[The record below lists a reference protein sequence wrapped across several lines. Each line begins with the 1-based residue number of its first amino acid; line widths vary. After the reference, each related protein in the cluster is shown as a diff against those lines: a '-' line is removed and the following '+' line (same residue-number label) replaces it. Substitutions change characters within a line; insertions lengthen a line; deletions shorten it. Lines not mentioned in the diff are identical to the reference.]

1 MSQAGKQI
9 IEIPHDMNGQ
19 RLDKALAVLLPE
31 FSRSSIQSWIKQKRV
46 VLDDET
52 PQQKDKIYGGEII
65 EIDIPDA
72 SPLVQEPQNLPLHIV
87 HEDDDL
93 LVIYKPA
100 GLVVHPGAGNPDK
113 TLLNA
118 LLYHYP
124 DNNRLPRAGIVH
136 RLDKDTS
143 GLMLVARSE
152 SARLGLIQQLS
163 DHSLAREYLA
173 LVSGQVIAGGTIDEP
188 ISRDRHDRRRMAV
201 NNFGK
206 ESITHYRV
214 EQRFRNQTLL
224 RVNLETGRTHQ
235 IRVHMNHI
243 GFPLIGDPVYG
254 RRLAIA
260 ANTHPA
266 LEQKLREFKR
276 QALHATEISYTH
288 PIMQQVQRWHM
299 QMPDDM
305 QQLIDA
311 CQLDTEQNNG

>member
-9 IEIPHDMNGQ
+9 IEIPQEMIGQ
-19 RLDKALAVLLPE
+19 RLDKALAALLPE
-31 FSRSSIQSWIKQKRV
+31 FSRSTIQSWIKTKRV
-46 VLDDET
+46 VIDDEV
-52 PQQKDKIYGGEII
+52 PQQKDKVYGGETI
-65 EIDIPDA
+65 ELDIPD
-72 SPLVQEPQNLPLHIV
+72 SDPLVQEPQDLPLHVV
-87 HEDDDL
+87 HEDSDL

-100 GLVVHPGAGNPDK
+100 GLVVHPGAGNPDN
-113 TLLNA
+113 TLLNG

-124 DNNRLPRAGIVH
+124 DNTRLPRAGIVH

-152 SARLGLIQQLS
+152 SARLGLIEQLA

-173 LVSGQVIAGGTIDEP
+173 LVAGQVIAGGTIDEP

-206 ESITHYRV
+206 ESVTHYRV
-214 EQRFRNQTLL
+214 DQRFRNQTLL

-243 GFPLIGDPVYG
+243 GYPLVGDPAYG

-260 ANTHPA
+260 AHTHPL
-266 LEQKLREFKR
+266 LEEQLRGFKR
-276 QALHATEISYTH
+276 QALHATKISYTH
-288 PIMQQVQRWHM
+288 PISNEVQDW
-299 QMPDDM
+299 QMPLPDDM
-305 QQLIDA
+305 RLLIEA
-311 CQLDTEQNNG
+311 CQLDAEQHN